1 MSSCIEK
8 TVLKK
13 KNQQNKTHIEA
24 QSTTKYY
31 LLFSKEAMVVTKV
44 DQRLVIEL
52 KAAKAISHSKA
63 LQNCNN
69 NNQ

>member
-1 MSSCIEK
+1 
-8 TVLKK
+8 
-13 KNQQNKTHIEA
+13 
-24 QSTTKYY
+24 
-31 LLFSKEAMVVTKV
+31 MVVTKV

-69 NNQ
+69 NKQ